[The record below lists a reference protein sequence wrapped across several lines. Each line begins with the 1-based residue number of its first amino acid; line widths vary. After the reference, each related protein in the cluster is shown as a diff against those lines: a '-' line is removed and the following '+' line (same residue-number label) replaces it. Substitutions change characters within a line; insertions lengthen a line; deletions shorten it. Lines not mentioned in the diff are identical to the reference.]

1 MVPERF
7 SVRGKKNPKP
17 KQDTKD
23 LSKSPLWTHTHT
35 SDLVLPRSHPPVPPG
50 ISTVVLPRKSLFLIK
65 PGHHGHCAQRPGPS
79 LPSTCPKE
87 EGPRPRATP
96 GCPIPAEALGAGVVS
111 EVRPPHLPFSS
122 FPHPAPLTS
131 PSEEL
136 GFGVGKMSLGFSQIQ
151 YPLEPKP
158 ISLAQGPAIEG
169 LSLLFKPPR
178 AQLL

>member
-1 MVPERF
+1 M
-7 SVRGKKNPKP
+7 
-17 KQDTKD
+17 
-23 LSKSPLWTHTHT
+23 PL
-35 SDLVLPRSHPPVPPG
+35 LLCHPGRCP
-50 ISTVVLPRKSLFLIK
+50 LL
-65 PGHHGHCAQRPGPS
+65 HPS
-79 LPSTCPKE
+79 LL
-87 EGPRPRATP
+87 RL
-96 GCPIPAEALGAGVVS
+96 LGARLLTKVPQLS
-111 EVRPPHLPFSS
+111 HLSFSS
-122 FPHPAPLTS
+122 LLHLAPLTS

>member
-7 SVRGKKNPKP
+7 SIREKKS
-17 KQDTKD
+17 QTKTRYKRPQQIPPMD
-23 LSKSPLWTHTHT
+23 THTHT

-50 ISTVVLPRKSLFLIK
+50 ISTVALPRKSLFLMK

-96 GCPIPAEALGAGVVS
+96 GCPIPAGALGAGVVS

>member
-1 MVPERF
+1 MGVWHTLKKPGFNETRPLLPACHWEPVT
-7 SVRGKKNPKP
+7 SV
-17 KQDTKD
+17 
-23 LSKSPLWTHTHT
+23 H
-35 SDLVLPRSHPPVPPG
+35 LPRGGRARWPCC
-50 ISTVVLPRKSLFLIK
+50 
-65 PGHHGHCAQRPGPS
+65 CATLGAAR
-79 LPSTCPKE
+79 
-87 EGPRPRATP
+87 
-96 GCPIPAEALGAGVVS
+96 GCTIPAEAAGRPGPY
-111 EVRPPHLPFSS
+111 EVPQLNHLSFSS
-122 FPHPAPLTS
+122 LLHLAPLTS

>member
-1 MVPERF
+1 MSLGASHRCPPAPRRKDTVPLLLCHPGRC
-7 SVRGKKNPKP
+7 P
-17 KQDTKD
+17 
-23 LSKSPLWTHTHT
+23 PLH
-35 SDLVLPRSHPPVPPG
+35 
-50 ISTVVLPRKSLFLIK
+50 
-65 PGHHGHCAQRPGPS
+65 PS
-79 LPSTCPKE
+79 LL
-87 EGPRPRATP
+87 RL
-96 GCPIPAEALGAGVVS
+96 LGARLLTKVPQLS
-111 EVRPPHLPFSS
+111 HLSFSS
-122 FPHPAPLTS
+122 LLHLAPLTS